1 MCVAIGKADIVEKA
15 WWKSANSTLGDKSR
29 DQSSRK
35 IARQQQHKKGI
46 HQQALKTPKKKNERQ
61 RLSNVCPQKP
71 AGRVVARRSDR
82 RRHSHRSRG
91 RVDRACGQKL
101 D

>member
-46 HQQALKTPKKKNERQ
+46 HQQALKTPKKK
-61 RLSNVCPQKP
+61 K
-71 AGRVVARRSDR
+71 
-82 RRHSHRSRG
+82 
-91 RVDRACGQKL
+91 RAATLK
-101 D
+101 